1 MMNVTPTH
9 ASPTIRTA
17 DDATE
22 LLRRTGSLI
31 DDREIGRAEIRFG
44 FPNTSISSTTT
55 TAAKDAVITSLGEV
69 TIIEMRALVGSA
81 DTTGLVTVEASLAA
95 LAELEEHLKCSGPAL
110 ADADWKFTWLK
121 KGEYAITQLIEV
133 RRNRV

>member
-1 MMNVTPTH
+1 MNVTPAH
-9 ASPTIRTA
+9 ASPAIRNA
-17 DDATE
+17 DNAE
-22 LLRRTGSLI
+22 EVLRRTGSMI
-31 DDREIGRAEIRFG
+31 DDSAIGRAEIRFG
-44 FPNTSISSTTT
+44 FPNTSIPSTTT
-55 TAAKDAVITSLGEV
+55 TDAKDAVIASLGEV

-95 LAELEEHLKCSGPAL
+95 LAELEEHLERSGPAL
-110 ADADWKFTWLK
+110 VDADWKFTWLK